1 MVKVLVT
8 GGAGYIGSHTIVDLM
23 QHGFEVVCI
32 DNFLN
37 STREALVRIEKITG
51 KSVTHYNVDLCDK
64 AATAKVFEIEKDIK
78 GIIHFAALKSVPDSV
93 KRPLVYYKNN
103 LVSLLNLLE
112 LSNEFGVEQFVFS
125 SSCSVYGN
133 TTDLP
138 VTENTSFGKAESPY
152 AHTKQ
157 MGEEII
163 LTNATVTDTKFI
175 LLRYFNPVGAHTS
188 GFLGEEN
195 TDQITAIVPR
205 ITGTAIGKFE
215 KFTVFGTDYPTRDGS
230 CIRDYVHVMDIADAH
245 TKAIQ
250 YLQSG
255 ASTSKVE
262 TFNLGTG
269 NGVSVLEAIQSF
281 ERVSGQKLN
290 YTLGARREGDVVAIY
305 ANNQLAQQ
313 KLNWRAQYSL
323 DDMMR
328 TAWAWEQKLYKK

>member
-1 MVKVLVT
+1 MAKILVT
-8 GGAGYIGSHTIVDLM
+8 GGAGYIGSHTIADLV
-23 QHGFEVVCI
+23 QNGFEVVSI

-37 STREALVRIEKITG
+37 STPKALTRIETIIG
-51 KSVTHYNVDLCDK
+51 KPVVNYNIDLCDK
-64 AATAKVFEIEKDIK
+64 TATAKVFEQEKNIS

-93 KRPLVYYKNN
+93 KRPVVYYKNN
-103 LVSLLNLLE
+103 LLSLINLLE
-112 LSNEFGVEQFVFS
+112 ISQEYNVSHFVFS

-138 VTENTSFGKAESPY
+138 VTEGTAFGKAESPY

-163 LTNATVTDTKFI
+163 QAHAPHSRTKFI

-245 TKAIQ
+245 TKAVQ

-255 ASTSKVE
+255 TSAGKVE
-262 TFNLGTG
+262 VFNLGTG
-269 NGVSVLEAIQSF
+269 TGVSVLEAIRSF
-281 ERVSGQKLN
+281 ENVSGQKLN
-290 YTLGARREGDVVAIY
+290 YTIGPRRDGDVVAIY
-305 ANNQLAQQ
+305 ANNQLAKDQ
-313 KLNWRAQYSL
+313 LNWNARYTL

-328 TAWAWEQKLYKK
+328 TAWAWEQQLHKI

>member
-1 MVKVLVT
+1 MAKILVT
-8 GGAGYIGSHTIVDLM
+8 GGAGYIGSHTIVDLL
-23 QHGFEVVCI
+23 QHGFDVVCI

-37 STREALVRIEKITG
+37 STPEALARIEKITG
-51 KSVTHYNVDLCDK
+51 KPVVHYNVDLCDK
-64 AATAKVFEIEKDIK
+64 AATEKVFEQEKSIS

-103 LVSLLNLLE
+103 LISLLNLLE

-138 VTENTSFGKAESPY
+138 VTESTSFGKAESPY

-255 ASTSKVE
+255 ASTLKVE

-328 TAWAWEQKLYKK
+328 TAWVWEQKLYKK